1 MHIYV
6 ISLCIWKVTLFPRDR
21 CLCPASKK
29 IICGFE
35 INLGDAVIHRP
46 LDIGWVNV
54 GKCW

>member
-1 MHIYV
+1 MPVYV